1 MQKILALR
9 LAKAPQAGLDAP
21 PFQVRANRDISTPLT
36 DERANR
42 ETHGH
47 PWPGRRNSIS
57 IDVLN
62 RKADLSACHA
72 RVARSAPPKAGG
84 V

>member
-1 MQKILALR
+1 VQRILALR
-9 LAKAPQAGLDAP
+9 LAKASSGRSG
-21 PFQVRANRDISTPLT
+21 RATLKYMPNRDIGTPLT
-36 DERANR
+36 GERANR
-42 ETHGH
+42 ETRGH

-62 RKADLSACHA
+62 CRANLGACHA
-72 RVARSAPPKAGG
+72 RVAGSAPPIAGG